1 MNFLWSLGS
10 PKKTEPVPNGLVP
23 TTPSQQSFRPMN
35 NAFRKGVQYN
45 MKVVLRGDVMTG
57 KSLLFN
63 RLQGEEYEETYQSTP
78 QIQVANI
85 PWQYKD
91 SNDIVKIEIWDVV
104 DKAHNNS
111 SKKGDGAIKL
121 QHGAIPEDTP
131 AASNTTESTELA
143 LDASTVDVYRN
154 AQAALFL
161 FDVTKPWTF
170 DYVNQELANVPSNM
184 AVLILGNFCDKS
196 QERKVTTEEIHA
208 TLYEHNKQRI
218 DDGAIKPNL
227 IRYAET
233 SLKSGMG
240 LKYIYEYFG
249 VPFLQLM
256 MDTLRKQLEIKSHE
270 IIDLLVGLD
279 SQEDVPDS
287 MRRRRGQ
294 DNFDQPAEP
303 HLARQREELKEAW
316 ENELEELEKHQS
328 PLLDISH
335 EAFARQ
341 DTPSPPIAPVKIQ
354 KRQGSLVPPTETP
367 PPVVDHLDSG
377 SLEDDWFGDDGG
389 KDDSFKLPLNLK
401 SSAADSDNEY
411 DGNPM
416 VAGDEDVESVEYF
429 NDTTSHPRVERLA
442 SLQIISDDEKE
453 EEEEKQGVVS
463 TTYRSELDDV
473 WTMSNNTNEDIRP
486 VDIGSESDEDIL
498 PRLNSENFGDS
509 FAADRLRVD
518 SSFGFG
524 VYEEIGGDGGNPWSL
539 DKNTRDE
546 HSHSHEPEDVSFFS
560 FY

>member
-10 PKKTEPVPNGLVP
+10 PKKTEPIPNGLLP

-63 RLQGEEYEETYQSTP
+63 RLQGEEYEDTYQSTP

-121 QHGAIPEDTP
+121 QHGAVPEDTS
-131 AASNTTESTELA
+131 AALSTTESTELA

-184 AVLILGNFCDKS
+184 TVLVLGNFCDKS
-196 QERKVTTEEIHA
+196 QERKISTEAIHA

-270 IIDLLVGLD
+270 IIELLVGLD

-303 HLARQREELKEAW
+303 HLARQREELKETW

-328 PLLDISH
+328 PLLDIAH
-335 EAFARQ
+335 QEFIRQ

-354 KRQGSLVPPTETP
+354 KRQGSLVPPETP

-389 KDDSFKLPLNLK
+389 KDDSFKLPTLK
-401 SSAADSDNEY
+401 ASTADSDNEY
-411 DGNPM
+411 GGNPM
-416 VAGDEDVESVEYF
+416 VTGDEDVESVEYF
-429 NDTTSHPRVERLA
+429 NDTQSHPRVERLA
-442 SLQIISDDEKE
+442 SLQIASDDEKE
-453 EEEEKQGVVS
+453 TEEQTV
-463 TTYRSELDDV
+463 TPAIYRSELDDV
-473 WTMSNNTNEDIRP
+473 WTMSNNANDQVATTEI
-486 VDIGSESDEDIL
+486 ISESDEDEIS
-498 PRLNSENFGDS
+498 PRIKESFGTS
-509 FAADRLRVD
+509 FEGLRVD
-518 SSFGFG
+518 SPFGFG
-524 VYEEIGGDGGNPWSL
+524 VYEEIGEAGGNPWSL
-539 DKNTRDE
+539 DKNNTQDE
-546 HSHSHEPEDVSFFS
+546 QTYESKNVSFDCILGVMD
-560 FY
+560 

>member
-1 MNFLWSLGS
+1 
-10 PKKTEPVPNGLVP
+10 
-23 TTPSQQSFRPMN
+23 QQSFRPMN

-57 KSLLFN
+57 KSLL
-63 RLQGEEYEETYQSTP
+63 Y
-78 QIQVANI
+78 
-85 PWQYKD
+85 

-184 AVLILGNFCDKS
+184 AVLIL
-196 QERKVTTEEIHA
+196 
-208 TLYEHNKQRI
+208 QRI

-316 ENELEELEKHQS
+316 ENELEELEKH
-328 PLLDISH
+328 P
-335 EAFARQ
+335 FARQ

-453 EEEEKQGVVS
+453 EEEKQGVVS

-546 HSHSHEPEDVSFFS
+546 HSHSHEPEDVSFF
-560 FY
+560 FFLLTLFIQLK